1 MKFTF
6 KSKWLKRALYVI
18 ASVFLILVLFWCSVY
33 VGLWGTLPSKEN
45 LKDIK
50 QAEAS
55 LLLDAENELL
65 GKYFIF
71 DRQIVSFDELPKHL
85 VDAFVAT
92 EDARFYEH
100 SGVDYT
106 SLFRVFFKS
115 ILMQDN
121 SSGGGSTISQQLVK
135 NIYPRQD
142 YGWFSMPV
150 NKVKEMII
158 ATRFESIYSKQDIIA
173 LYLNT
178 VPFSENVFGIE
189 SASQRFFSTE
199 TKHLNL
205 AQSATLVG
213 TLKAPHGYNP
223 RLFPERSQLRRDV
236 VLQQMEKYGYIN
248 EALKK
253 ETNNVPLET
262 HYTKYS
268 HTDGLAPYFREKI
281 RLEVKILLDSLN
293 TSNDTSFDLYKDGLK
308 IHTTL
313 DIDMQR
319 YAETAMKQHMEKLQR
334 QFEDAYGK
342 KAPWLKDDKLVKNQ
356 IKNLKIYKDLKKQ
369 KLTENAIMDSLNYKT
384 KFTGYSWDDNTVFE
398 GSIID
403 SIKHS
408 IKFLNTGFVAV
419 EPQTGAIKAY
429 VGGIDFEHFKYDH
442 VSKAKRQVGST
453 FKPIVYTTALENG
466 MEPCTYYPIKE
477 ITYTNQKNWTPT
489 NGGKEEV
496 DRHLNYSLE
505 KALSES
511 VNTIAVKVLEDVGIR
526 NVIDQARKMGITSD
540 LPEVPSLALGTAE
553 MSMLE
558 LIGAYTSFAN
568 EGRVSKPFYI
578 TKIEDKFGNIIYE
591 TEKSEAIP
599 EAFSK
604 DTQQMMVEMMK
615 STINT
620 GTATRIRSQYGLKN
634 DLAGKTGTTQNNK
647 DGWFVGVSPKLIM
660 LSWVGNDDHR
670 IGFSNTGI
678 GQGANSAL
686 PIVALFLKQMNGNQK
701 FDAITS
707 AQFDKPSEAIMNAL
721 ACEKEKRDGFLKRI
735 FKKDQK
741 EREFDTVSEE
751 KENKKKKGLFGF
763 LKKKNKEEKDN

>member
-1 MKFTF
+1 MKFTI
-6 KSKWLKRALYVI
+6 KSVWLKRLMQ
-18 ASVFLILVLFWCSVY
+18 ASLTGLLLLGLFWFSVY
-33 VGLWGTLPSKEN
+33 SGLWGKLPTKDD

-55 LLLDAENELL
+55 LLLDAESELL

-71 DRQIVSFDELPKHL
+71 DRQIVQYEDLPKHL
-85 VDAFVAT
+85 VDALVAT
-92 EDARFYEH
+92 EDSRFYEH
-100 SGVDYT
+100 GGVDYT
-106 SLFRVFFKS
+106 SLLRVFFKS

-135 NIYPRQD
+135 NIYGRERH
-142 YGWFSMPV
+142 GWFSMPV

-158 ATRFESIYSKQDIIA
+158 AKRFESIYSKQDIIA

-189 SASQRFFSTE
+189 SASQRFFSKKTSE
-199 TKHLNL
+199 LNL
-205 AQSATLVG
+205 SESATLIG

-236 VLQQMEKYGYIN
+236 VLQQMEKYEYLD

-253 ETNNVPLET
+253 ETNEIPLET
-262 HYTKYS
+262 KYQKFNYTE
-268 HTDGLAPYFREKI
+268 GVAPYFREKI
-281 RLEVKILLDSLN
+281 RLEVKTLLDSLN
-293 TSNDTSFDLYKDGLK
+293 TSNDTSYDLYEDGLK

-313 DIDMQR
+313 DINMQR
-319 YAETAMKQHMEKLQR
+319 YAENAMQQHMKKLQK
-334 QFEDAYGK
+334 QFENAYGK
-342 KAPWLKDDKLVKNQ
+342 NAPWLKNNALIENQ
-356 IKNLKIYKDLKKQ
+356 IKKLTLYKTLKKQ
-369 KLTENAIMDSLNYKT
+369 KLTDKAIMDSLNVT
-384 KFTGYSWDDNTVFE
+384 SKFTGFSWEENEVFE
-398 GSIID
+398 GSILD
-403 SIKHS
+403 SLKHTL
-408 IKFLNTGFVAV
+408 KFLNTGFVAV

-442 VSKAKRQVGST
+442 VSVAKRQVGST

-466 MEPCTYYPIKE
+466 IEPCTYYSVKE
-477 ITYTNQKNWTPT
+477 VTYTNQKNWTPT
-489 NGGKEEV
+489 NGGKEET

-511 VNTIAVKVLEDVGIR
+511 VNTIAVKVLEDVGI
-526 NVIDQARKMGITSD
+526 NAVIAQARKMGITSD

-553 MSMLE
+553 LSMLE

-568 EGRVSKPFYI
+568 EGKVSKPFYI
-578 TKIEDKFGNIIYE
+578 TKIEDKFGKVIYE
-591 TEKSEAIP
+591 SETVEALP

-615 STINT
+615 STINS
-620 GTATRIRSQYGLKN
+620 GTALRMRSQYGLKN

-647 DGWFVGVSPKLIM
+647 DGWFLGISPKLVM

-686 PIVALFLKQMNGNQK
+686 PIVALFLKQMNGDQK
-701 FDAITS
+701 FNTITK
-707 AQFDKPSEAIMNAL
+707 AQFETPSEDILNAL
-721 ACEKEKRDGFLKRI
+721 ACETEKRDGFLKRL

-741 EREFDTVSEE
+741 EREFDATSEE
-751 KENKKKKGLFGF
+751 NKEKKKKGLFGF
-763 LKKKNKEEKDN
+763 LKKKDKQEKNN